1 MSRVSGLAVYVIQW
15 RGEISNFN
23 NHKKY
28 ISILHFQFNTSYF

>member
-28 ISILHFQFNTSYF
+28 ISREKILACLVL